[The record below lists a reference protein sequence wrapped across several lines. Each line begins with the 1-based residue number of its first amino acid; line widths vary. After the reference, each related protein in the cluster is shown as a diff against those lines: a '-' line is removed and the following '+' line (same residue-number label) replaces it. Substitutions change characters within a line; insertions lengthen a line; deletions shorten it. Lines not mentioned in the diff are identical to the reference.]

1 MINPGEIPQI
11 PGNMELLAT
20 HAQTIKT
27 TGVDFANTGQA
38 VDTTWQGLAAVYE
51 APEAAQ
57 LFAASGPI
65 RTVSASVGEDVQAV
79 GTALATYASEVKEI
93 KAQLAALKGQA
104 EQFVASTNG
113 DEDWREDEG
122 KVDKHNGLISAVNTQ
137 VAAFFEAQRKC
148 ANTINALYGG
158 RQYRADNADGTAE
171 DGEYGF
177 DANTLNAA
185 AGEDGALPWGST
197 EEHDRGFLG
206 DVGAFFGGIGEG
218 FVTMLEDL
226 GGLIGRDPTTGEW
239 SWGTAGQSWLGLGK
253 FVWAVSIYVNPVTIV
268 IDQTV
273 GMPFME
279 KREAGNLLLNAGK
292 SIIAY
297 DMWSEDKSRAGGL
310 AAFNIVSAVV
320 GTKGAGS
327 GLRGAGAAVNGVRGS
342 ATAARIGAG
351 LVRAGNWLDNLPTVG
366 EVAINFAKKFDIQIP
381 QLGLVPSIAGDV
393 PPVGRGFDVDMPG
406 DRTPNTMNMDGGNN
420 PAGNTPGG
428 NNLPGDTPPTR
439 NLPEETPPAARN
451 LPEDTPPTR
460 NLPDDTT
467 PGNVPDDTTPRNVPD
482 DTTPGNDVDADDG
495 PRNDGSNDSDSDVD
509 PDDKPAEQGGDERGD
524 RTADD
529 EPVSG
534 GQPEPDN
541 AGDYKP
547 PSAGDQRVENPPNFP
562 EPEDPGPAPKVT
574 DPEYA
579 RDPSR
584 GSIVD
589 EIDVNDTSRVTTR
602 DGIITEI
609 DGKPVRD
616 YMEDLSRQRA
626 TDVHVPGR
634 ERGEGPVSATA
645 IDLRTGKIAEGVNGT
660 DLDLIAP
667 KNLHPLLRDN
677 YLDMAEWEHP
687 VMRSETEAAQ
697 TPVLDPVSGKAVRNE
712 AGDIVFKDAVL
723 DGRAHFDNPL
733 RHAEVK
739 ATNELL
745 WERQRLH
752 DEQWRREH
760 GPDSEP
766 PPLGRDVLDE
776 MRFDPRWLDDARH
789 HSPGDP
795 APACGNCNSILRG
808 VPSYTGRYQ
817 FPPGDY
823 RRMDTFE
830 PPWSD

>member
-158 RQYRADNADGTAE
+158 RQYRADNADGKVE

-206 DVGAFFGGIGEG
+206 DVGAFFGGVGEG
-218 FVTMLEDL
+218 FVTMLGDL
-226 GGLIGRDPTTGEW
+226 GALIGRDPTTGEW
-239 SWGTAGQSWLGLGK
+239 SWDTAGQSWLGLGK
-253 FVWAVSIYVNPVTIV
+253 FVWAVSIYINPVTIV

-292 SIIAY
+292 TIIAY

-320 GTKGAGS
+320 GTKGAAS
-327 GLRGAGAAVNGVRGS
+327 GLRGAGAAVNSVRGS

-393 PPVGRGFDVDMPG
+393 PTTRGFDVEMPNERG
-406 DRTPNTMNMDGGNN
+406 GNPMNMDGGN
-420 PAGNTPGG
+420 GPGG
-428 NNLPGDTPPTR
+428 NNLGPGTNVPGDTPPV
-439 NLPEETPPAARN
+439 RN
-451 LPEDTPPTR
+451 LPEDNPPATNLPDDNAPSGNVPDNNTPPG
-460 NLPDDTT
+460 NLPEDTTPGNVPDDTT
-467 PGNVPDDTTPRNVPD
+467 PGNVPDDTTPGNVPD
-482 DTTPGNDVDADDG
+482 DTTPGNV
-495 PRNDGSNDSDSDVD
+495 
-509 PDDKPAEQGGDERGD
+509 PDDTTPGNVPDDTTPGNVPDDNPGNTPGGNVPEGSTPDANGPDGVSPDRGRDLVPAEQQRLLDQADRLGPGARAQVESLLARTDLPDGMANQAARDFMDLQDSGRLAGGVDRQADIFRDMLDNLNGD
-524 RTADD
+524 RSAFDGAATELRAANEVVQSGDLAPGSKIGLNVVAGERVNLGNGTVVDTGRIPEADLVYQTADGNVHVV
-529 EPVSG
+529 EVKA
-534 GQPEPDN
+534 N
-541 AGDYKP
+541 AQTVANKFR
-547 PSAGDQRVENPPNFP
+547 S
-562 EPEDPGPAPKVT
+562 DPAQLERML
-574 DPEYA
+574 DW
-579 RDPSR
+579 
-584 GSIVD
+584 
-589 EIDVNDTSRVTTR
+589 R
-602 DGIITEI
+602 DG
-609 DGKPVRD
+609 
-616 YMEDLSRQRA
+616 A
-626 TDVHVPGR
+626 PGR
-634 ERGEGPVSATA
+634 EVSIRVGTDEGWTGLFS
-645 IDLRTGKIAEGVNGT
+645 RTGN
-660 DLDLIAP
+660 DP
-667 KNLHPLLRDN
+667 PQ
-677 YLDMAEWEHP
+677 MAIE
-687 VMRSETEAAQ
+687 RLAAQ
-697 TPVLDPVSGKAVRNE
+697 NVPITFGGRTLSGQQLTALHQAVER
-712 AGDIVFKDAVL
+712 AAV
-723 DGRAHFDNPL
+723 
-733 RHAEVK
+733 
-739 ATNELL
+739 
-745 WERQRLH
+745 
-752 DEQWRREH
+752 
-760 GPDSEP
+760 
-766 PPLGRDVLDE
+766 
-776 MRFDPRWLDDARH
+776 
-789 HSPGDP
+789 DP
-795 APACGNCNSILRG
+795 AHPMRKPGAWFAEHLPNLDAARDFLRPYG
-808 VPSYTGRYQ
+808 VD
-817 FPPGDY
+817 FL
-823 RRMDTFE
+823 
-830 PPWSD
+830 

>member
-11 PGNMELLAT
+11 PGNMEQLAT

-104 EQFVASTNG
+104 EQFVESTK
-113 DEDWREDEG
+113 DDDDWREDEG
-122 KVDKHNGLISAVNTQ
+122 RVNQHNGLISAVNTQ

-158 RQYRADNADGTAE
+158 RQYRADNADGRAE

-177 DANTLNAA
+177 NADTLNAA
-185 AGEDGALPWGST
+185 AGEDGALPWGSN

-253 FVWAVSIYVNPVTIV
+253 FVWAVSIYINPVTIV

-273 GMPFME
+273 GMPFLE

-393 PPVGRGFDVDMPG
+393 PVGRGFDVEMPN
-406 DRTPNTMNMDGGNN
+406 DRGGNPMNMDAGNG
-420 PAGNTPGG
+420 PGNTPGG
-428 NNLPGDTPPTR
+428 RTPGESTTGNLPGDNTPVRNGPEDTPPV
-439 NLPEETPPAARN
+439 RN
-451 LPEDTPPTR
+451 LPEDNPPPVSNLPEDNPPVRNVPEDNTPPGNLPEDTTPG
-460 NLPDDTT
+460 NLPDDTTPGNLPDDTSPGNLPDDST
-467 PGNVPDDTTPRNVPD
+467 PGNVPDDTTPGGGGPD
-482 DTTPGNDVDADDG
+482 RGRDLT
-495 PRNDGSNDSDSDVD
+495 
-509 PDDKPAEQGGDERGD
+509 PAEQQRFVDQADRLGPAARTQVENLLARTDLPDGMANQAVRDFMDLQDSGRLAGSVDRQGDIFRDMLDNLSGDRSAFEGAATELRAANDVLQRGD
-524 RTADD
+524 LAPGSRIGLNVVAGERVNLGNGTVVDTGRIPEADLVYQTAD
-529 EPVSG
+529 G
-534 GQPEPDN
+534 N
-541 AGDYKP
+541 
-547 PSAGDQRVENPPNFP
+547 
-562 EPEDPGPAPKVT
+562 
-574 DPEYA
+574 
-579 RDPSR
+579 
-584 GSIVD
+584 
-589 EIDVNDTSRVTTR
+589 
-602 DGIITEI
+602 
-609 DGKPVRD
+609 
-616 YMEDLSRQRA
+616 
-626 TDVHVPGR
+626 VHV
-634 ERGEGPVSATA
+634 V
-645 IDLRTGKIAEGVNGT
+645 
-660 DLDLIAP
+660 
-667 KNLHPLLRDN
+667 
-677 YLDMAEWEHP
+677 
-687 VMRSETEAAQ
+687 
-697 TPVLDPVSGKAVRNE
+697 
-712 AGDIVFKDAVL
+712 
-723 DGRAHFDNPL
+723 
-733 RHAEVK
+733 EVK
-739 ATNELL
+739 ATAQTVANKF
-745 WERQRLH
+745 R
-752 DEQWRREH
+752 
-760 GPDSEP
+760 S
-766 PPLGRDVLDE
+766 
-776 MRFDPRWLDDARH
+776 
-789 HSPGDP
+789 DP
-795 APACGNCNSILRG
+795 AQLERMLDWRDGAPGREVSVRVGTDEGWTGLFSRAGNDPPQMAIERLAGQNVPITIGGRTLSGQQLTALHQAVERAAADPAHPMRKPAAWFGEHLPNLDAARDFLRPYG
-808 VPSYTGRYQ
+808 VD
-817 FPPGDY
+817 FL
-823 RRMDTFE
+823 
-830 PPWSD
+830 

>member
-11 PGNMELLAT
+11 PGNMEQLAT

-27 TGVDFANTGQA
+27 TGVDFAKTGQTI
-38 VDTTWQGLAAVYE
+38 DTTWQGLAAVYE

-104 EQFVASTNG
+104 EQFVESTK
-113 DEDWREDEG
+113 DDDDWREDEG
-122 KVDKHNGLISAVNTQ
+122 KVNQHNGLISAVNTQ

-158 RQYRADNADGTAE
+158 RQYRADNADGRAD

-177 DANTLNAA
+177 NADTLNAA
-185 AGEDGALPWGST
+185 AGEDGALPWGSN

-206 DVGAFFGGIGEG
+206 DVGAFFDGIGEG

-253 FVWAVSIYVNPVTIV
+253 FVWAVSIYINPVTIV

-273 GMPFME
+273 GMPFLE

-310 AAFNIVSAVV
+310 ATFNIVSAVV

-327 GLRGAGAAVNGVRGS
+327 GVRGAGAAVNSIRGS

-381 QLGLVPSIAGDV
+381 QIGPLPAIAGDV
-393 PPVGRGFDVDMPG
+393 PVGRGFDVEMPH
-406 DRTPNTMNMDGGNN
+406 DRGGNPMNMDSGN
-420 PAGNTPGG
+420 GPGG
-428 NNLPGDTPPTR
+428 GHPDPEPRTPSGHEGDPPSR
-439 NLPEETPPAARN
+439 
-451 LPEDTPPTR
+451 DVD
-460 NLPDDTT
+460 PD
-467 PGNVPDDTTPRNVPD
+467 GSPR
-482 DTTPGNDVDADDG
+482 NDVDADDS
-495 PRNDGSNDSDSDVD
+495 PRNNDSNDSGPDVD
-509 PDDKPAEQGGDERGD
+509 PDDKPTGQGGGERGEG
-524 RTADD
+524 TADN

-534 GQPEPDN
+534 GPPEPDN
-541 AGDYKP
+541 ARDYKP

-562 EPEDPGPAPKVT
+562 EPEDPGPAPNLR
-574 DPEYA
+574 DPDYA

-589 EIDVNDTSRVTTR
+589 EIDVSDTSRVTTR

-626 TDVHVPGR
+626 IEDHAPGR

-660 DLDLIAP
+660 DLDLIEP
-667 KNLHPLLRDN
+667 KNLHPLIRDN
-677 YLDMAEWEHP
+677 YLDMAEWKHP

-697 TPVLDPVSGKAVRNE
+697 VPVLDPVTGRAVRND
-712 AGDIVFKDAVL
+712 AGEIVTKDAVL
-723 DGRAHFDNPL
+723 DGQAHFDHPL

-766 PPLGRDVLDE
+766 PPLGRDVLEE
-776 MRFDPRWLDDARH
+776 MRFDPRWLDGRG

-795 APACGNCNSILRG
+795 APACGNCSSILRG

-823 RRMDTFE
+823 RRKDTFE

>member
-11 PGNMELLAT
+11 PGNMEQLAT

-104 EQFVASTNG
+104 EQFVESTK
-113 DEDWREDEG
+113 DDDDWREDEG
-122 KVDKHNGLISAVNTQ
+122 RVNQHNGLISAVNTQ

-158 RQYRADNADGTAE
+158 RQYRADNADGRAE

-177 DANTLNAA
+177 NADTLNAA
-185 AGEDGALPWGST
+185 AGEDGALPWGSN

-253 FVWAVSIYVNPVTIV
+253 FVWAVSIYINPVTIV

-273 GMPFME
+273 GMPFLE

-381 QLGLVPSIAGDV
+381 QIGPLPAIAGDV
-393 PPVGRGFDVDMPG
+393 PVGRGFDVEMPN
-406 DRTPNTMNMDGGNN
+406 DRGGNPMNMDAGNG
-420 PAGNTPGG
+420 PGNTPGG
-428 NNLPGDTPPTR
+428 RTPGESTTGNLPGDNTPVRNGPEDTPPV
-439 NLPEETPPAARN
+439 RN
-451 LPEDTPPTR
+451 LPEDNPPPVSNLPEDNPPVRNVPEDNTPPGNLPEDTTPG
-460 NLPDDTT
+460 NLPDDTTPGNLPDDTSPGNLPDDST
-467 PGNVPDDTTPRNVPD
+467 PGNVPDDTTPGGGGPD
-482 DTTPGNDVDADDG
+482 RGRDLT
-495 PRNDGSNDSDSDVD
+495 
-509 PDDKPAEQGGDERGD
+509 PAEQQRFVDQADRLGPAARTQVENLLARTDLPDGMANQAVRDFMDLQDSGRLAGSVDRQGDIFRDMLDNLSGDRSAFEGAATELRAANDVLQRGD
-524 RTADD
+524 LAPGSRIGLNVVAGERVNLGNGTVVDTGRIPEADLVYQTAD
-529 EPVSG
+529 G
-534 GQPEPDN
+534 N
-541 AGDYKP
+541 
-547 PSAGDQRVENPPNFP
+547 
-562 EPEDPGPAPKVT
+562 
-574 DPEYA
+574 
-579 RDPSR
+579 
-584 GSIVD
+584 
-589 EIDVNDTSRVTTR
+589 
-602 DGIITEI
+602 
-609 DGKPVRD
+609 
-616 YMEDLSRQRA
+616 
-626 TDVHVPGR
+626 VHV
-634 ERGEGPVSATA
+634 V
-645 IDLRTGKIAEGVNGT
+645 
-660 DLDLIAP
+660 
-667 KNLHPLLRDN
+667 
-677 YLDMAEWEHP
+677 
-687 VMRSETEAAQ
+687 
-697 TPVLDPVSGKAVRNE
+697 
-712 AGDIVFKDAVL
+712 
-723 DGRAHFDNPL
+723 
-733 RHAEVK
+733 EVK
-739 ATNELL
+739 ATAQTVANKF
-745 WERQRLH
+745 R
-752 DEQWRREH
+752 
-760 GPDSEP
+760 S
-766 PPLGRDVLDE
+766 
-776 MRFDPRWLDDARH
+776 
-789 HSPGDP
+789 DP
-795 APACGNCNSILRG
+795 AQLERMLDWRDGAPGREVSVRVGTDEGWTGLFSRAGNDPPQMAIERLAGQNVPITIGGRTLSGQQLTALHQAVERAAADPAHPMRKPAAWFGEHLPNLDAARDFLRPYG
-808 VPSYTGRYQ
+808 VD
-817 FPPGDY
+817 FL
-823 RRMDTFE
+823 
-830 PPWSD
+830 

>member
-122 KVDKHNGLISAVNTQ
+122 KVDTHNGLISAVNTQ

-158 RQYRADNADGTAE
+158 RQYRADNADGKAE

-218 FVTMLEDL
+218 FVTMLGDL

-253 FVWAVSIYVNPVTIV
+253 FVWAVSIYINPVTIV

-327 GLRGAGAAVNGVRGS
+327 GLRGAGAAVNGIRGS

-351 LVRAGNWLDNLPTVG
+351 MVRVGNWLDNLPTVG

-393 PPVGRGFDVDMPG
+393 PPVGRGFDVEMPG
-406 DRTPNTMNMDGGNN
+406 DRTPNTMNMDGGN
-420 PAGNTPGG
+420 GPGG
-428 NNLPGDTPPTR
+428 NNPGPGTNVPGDTPPV
-439 NLPEETPPAARN
+439 RN
-451 LPEDTPPTR
+451 LPEDNPPATNLPDDNAPSGNLPDNNTPPG
-460 NLPDDTT
+460 NVPDDTT
-467 PGNVPDDTTPRNVPD
+467 PGNVPDDNPGNTPGGNVPE
-482 DTTPGNDVDADDG
+482 GNAPDANGPDG
-495 PRNDGSNDSDSDVD
+495 VN
-509 PDDKPAEQGGDERGD
+509 PDRGRDLTPAEQQRVLDQADRLGPGARAQVENLLARTDLPEGMANQAARDFMDLQDSGRLAGGVDRQADIFRDTLDNLNGD
-524 RTADD
+524 RSAFDGAATELRAANEVLQSGDLAPGSKIGLNVVAGERVNLGNGTVVDTGRIPEADLVYQTADGNVHVV
-529 EPVSG
+529 EVKA
-534 GQPEPDN
+534 N
-541 AGDYKP
+541 AQTVANKFR
-547 PSAGDQRVENPPNFP
+547 S
-562 EPEDPGPAPKVT
+562 DPAQLERML
-574 DPEYA
+574 DW
-579 RDPSR
+579 
-584 GSIVD
+584 
-589 EIDVNDTSRVTTR
+589 R
-602 DGIITEI
+602 DG
-609 DGKPVRD
+609 
-616 YMEDLSRQRA
+616 A
-626 TDVHVPGR
+626 PGR
-634 ERGEGPVSATA
+634 EVSIRVGTDEGWTGLFS
-645 IDLRTGKIAEGVNGT
+645 RTGN
-660 DLDLIAP
+660 DP
-667 KNLHPLLRDN
+667 PQ
-677 YLDMAEWEHP
+677 MAIE
-687 VMRSETEAAQ
+687 RLAAQ
-697 TPVLDPVSGKAVRNE
+697 NVPITFGGRTLSGQQLTALHQAVER
-712 AGDIVFKDAVL
+712 AAV
-723 DGRAHFDNPL
+723 
-733 RHAEVK
+733 
-739 ATNELL
+739 
-745 WERQRLH
+745 
-752 DEQWRREH
+752 
-760 GPDSEP
+760 
-766 PPLGRDVLDE
+766 
-776 MRFDPRWLDDARH
+776 
-789 HSPGDP
+789 DP
-795 APACGNCNSILRG
+795 AHPMRKPGAWFAEHLPNLDAARDFLRPYG
-808 VPSYTGRYQ
+808 VD
-817 FPPGDY
+817 FL
-823 RRMDTFE
+823 
-830 PPWSD
+830 